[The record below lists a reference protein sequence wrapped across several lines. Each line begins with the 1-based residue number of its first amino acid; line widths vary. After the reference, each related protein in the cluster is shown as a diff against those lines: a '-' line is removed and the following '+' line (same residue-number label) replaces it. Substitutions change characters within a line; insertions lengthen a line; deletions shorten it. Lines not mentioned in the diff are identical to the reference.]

1 MRYATFRFH
10 DFPASGYSPSVMPH
24 MIIAIDGPA
33 ASGKGTLA
41 RKLAQRLGYAYLDTG
56 ALYRA
61 VALRVVESGGNP
73 DIETDAVKAAQS
85 LSQNLKPEDLQNTAL
100 RTDDIGQAASKVAK
114 IPAVRQSLLEFQKN
128 FAAKPSDPA
137 IGGVILDG
145 RDIGTVICP
154 DADVKLFVT
163 ASTEERSRRRFKELT
178 GKGINTSYD
187 EVLSDMV
194 ERDKRDS
201 DRATA
206 PLKAATDAHILDT
219 STMGEA
225 EVMERALSI
234 IRGHIVEQAA
244 RPR

>member
-1 MRYATFRFH
+1 MRYANFRFH
-10 DFPASGYSPSVMPH
+10 DFPVHGYSARIMSH

-61 VALRVVESGGNP
+61 VALRVLEGGGKP
-73 DIETDAVKAAQS
+73 EDEQDAAKAAQTPF
-85 LSQNLKPEDLQNTAL
+85 KPEDLQNPAL
-100 RTDDIGQAASKVAK
+100 RTDTVGSASSVVAK
-114 IPAVRQSLLEFQKN
+114 NPAVRQALLDFQKN
-128 FAAKPSDPA
+128 FAAIPSDPA
-137 IGGVILDG
+137 VGGVILDG

-154 DADVKLFVT
+154 DANVKLFVT
-163 ASTEERSRRRFKELT
+163 ASTEERSKRRFKELT
-178 GKGINTSYD
+178 GKGIKTTY
-187 EVLSDMV
+187 EAVLADMI

-201 DRATA
+201 ERTTA
-206 PLKAATDAHILDT
+206 PLKPASDAHILDT
-219 STMGEA
+219 STMSEG

-244 RPR
+244 KS

>member
-10 DFPASGYSPSVMPH
+10 DFPASGYGPSVMPH
-24 MIIAIDGPA
+24 MVIAIDGPA

-61 VALRVVESGGNP
+61 VGLRVLESGGNL
-73 DIETDAVKAAQS
+73 DHEADAITAAQS
-85 LSQNLKPEDLQNTAL
+85 LSASLKPEDLQNPAL
-100 RTDDIGQAASKVAK
+100 RTDEIGQAASKVAK
-114 IPAVRQSLLEFQKN
+114 VGDVRQALLEFQKN

-163 ASTEERSRRRFKELT
+163 ASAEERSRRRFKELT
-178 GKGINTSYD
+178 EKGIATTYD
-187 EVLSDMV
+187 DVLRDML
-194 ERDKRDS
+194 ERDARDQG
-201 DRATA
+201 RADA
-206 PLKAATDAHILDT
+206 PLKAAHDAHILDT
-219 STMGEA
+219 STMNEG

-244 RPR
+244 KG

>member
-10 DFPASGYSPSVMPH
+10 DFPASGYSPRTMPH

-61 VALRVVESGGNP
+61 VALRVLEAGGKP
-73 DIETDAVKAAQS
+73 DHELDAVTAAHS
-85 LSQNLKPEDLQNTAL
+85 LSVSLKPEDLQNPAL
-100 RTDDIGQAASKVAK
+100 RTDTVGSAASQVAK
-114 IPAVRQSLLEFQKN
+114 IPAVRQALLDLQKD

-137 IGGVILDG
+137 LGGVILDG

-154 DADVKLFVT
+154 DANVKLFVT
-163 ASTEERSRRRFKELT
+163 ASAEERSKRRFKELT
-178 GKGINTSYD
+178 GKGIETTY
-187 EVLSDMV
+187 EAVLADMI

-201 DRATA
+201 ERDTA
-206 PLKAATDAHILDT
+206 PLKPASDAHILDT
-219 STMGEA
+219 STMSEN

-234 IRGHIVEQAA
+234 IRGHIVEEAA
-244 RPR
+244 KG